1 MNGSDL
7 MVKCLLN
14 EKVEHIFGLPGE
26 ENLEFLESLSG
37 SDVDFITTRHEQGA
51 AFMADV
57 YGRIR
62 HTPGV
67 CLSTLGPGAMNL
79 ATGVANANL
88 DHSPLVAITGQSD
101 FRESHLQYHQYI
113 DVVKAFEPITKW
125 NSRITSPDAIPELVR
140 NAFRVALME
149 KQGATHLELPNDI
162 AGERCQ
168 GAPLQI
174 LPSPKILADA
184 TVVKKAAQMIG
195 KSRYPVIL
203 AGNGVARSEAH
214 AALVLFAEK
223 SGIPVAKT
231 FMGKGSISSRH
242 PLSIGNIGL
251 QSGDIVAAEFGKA
264 DCVIAVGYDVEEFSP
279 RFWNP
284 KMDKEIISIDSVPE
298 PHIDRFYD
306 VDIELIGDIEH
317 SLRSL
322 APLLQRREPW
332 NRDIRERVGKAK
344 KDFTPSF
351 PIKPLHFLK
360 SLRGAMKDSDI
371 LVSDVGMHK
380 LWISRLFETY
390 EPNTVVIS
398 NGLASMGIAVP
409 GAIGAKLA
417 KPEANVVSVSGDGGF
432 LMNCQEL
439 ETAKRIGCSS
449 VHVVW
454 RDDSYGLIE
463 YKQLKEGKKPF
474 GVRFGNPDFVKIAQ
488 SFGLRG
494 YRIERESEVDSIL
507 KEAIS
512 SGEACVVEVPVD
524 KKEYSK
530 ISSLSY

>member
-1 MNGSDL
+1 MKGSEM
-7 MVKCLLN
+7 MVKCMQG
-14 EKVEHIFGLPGE
+14 EGVEHLFGLPGE
-26 ENLEFLESLSG
+26 ENIEFMEALSG
-37 SDVDFITTRHEQGA
+37 SGINFITTRHEQGA

-57 YGRIR
+57 YGRIK
-62 HTPGV
+62 HKSGV

-101 FRESHLQYHQYI
+101 FRESHFQYHQYI

-125 NSRITSPDAIPELVR
+125 NARITSADAIPEMVR
-140 NAFRVALME
+140 KAFRVAMLE

-162 AGERCQ
+162 AADECDGL
-168 GAPLQI
+168 PLKI
-174 LPSPKILADA
+174 LPSPKTLADGA
-184 TVVKKAAQMIG
+184 AIRRAAQMIG
-195 KSRYPVIL
+195 GSKYPVIL
-203 AGNGVARSEAH
+203 AGNGLVRSQAH
-214 AALVLFAEK
+214 AALALLAEK

-231 FMGKGSISSRH
+231 FMSKGSVSSKH
-242 PLSIGNIGL
+242 PLSIGVMGL
-251 QSGDIVAAEFGKA
+251 QSGDIVAAEFERA

-279 RFWNP
+279 KFWNP
-284 KMDKEIISIDSVPE
+284 KMDKAVISIDSVPE
-298 PHIDRFYD
+298 PYVDRYFD
-306 VDIELIGDIEH
+306 VDVELIGDIEH
-317 SLRSL
+317 SLQSL
-322 APLLQRREPW
+322 AGLVPRREPW
-332 NRDIRERVGKAK
+332 NRGIRERVGKAK
-344 KDFTPSF
+344 RDFTPSF

-417 KPEANVVSVSGDGGF
+417 RPEVNVVSVSGDGGF
-432 LMNCQEL
+432 MMNSQEL
-439 ETAKRIGCSS
+439 ETAKRIGSAA

-463 YKQLKEGKKPF
+463 YKQQKDGKKPF
-474 GVRFGNPDFVKIAQ
+474 GVRFGNPDFMKLAG
-488 SFGLRG
+488 SFGIKG
-494 YRIERESEVDSIL
+494 YRVERESEVDDIL
-507 KEAIS
+507 REAIA
-512 SGEACVVEVPVD
+512 SGGLCLVEVPVD
-524 KKEYSK
+524 RNEYGK
-530 ISSLSY
+530 ISSVSY